1 MEESKKSDKA
11 ITEFEL
17 PSVEETSIAA
27 KNKRE
32 VGSPAWRA
40 GQSGNPAG
48 RKKGSKNKIQGEAK
62 ILLQKLG
69 FKAVSRIMEDWDQ
82 LTLNQI
88 VTLAPKLFPYISPPV
103 SRLEV
108 DNKFEGDMRFK
119 IDVDPKVGRVLIF
132 QQKGLLHSGD
142 DVVRGVKYTMRSDIM
157 YEFDDGEV
165 GEEGEGDVV
174 FG

>member
-1 MEESKKSDKA
+1 MEQKKQDQV
-11 ITEFEL
+11 ITKFEL
-17 PSVEETSIAA
+17 PPVDKEESLAA
-27 KNKRE
+27 QNKRL

-40 GQSGNPAG
+40 GQSGNKNG
-48 RKKGSKNKIQGEAK
+48 RPKGTKNKIQGEAK

-69 FKAVSRIMEDWDQ
+69 FKAVSRIMEDWDL

-119 IDVDPKVGRVLIF
+119 IEWVDSNAPMPTI
-132 QQKGLLHSGD
+132 
-142 DVVRGVKYTMRSDIM
+142 DITHQEEENEED
-157 YEFDDGEV
+157 YECQED
-165 GEEGEGDVV
+165 
-174 FG
+174 